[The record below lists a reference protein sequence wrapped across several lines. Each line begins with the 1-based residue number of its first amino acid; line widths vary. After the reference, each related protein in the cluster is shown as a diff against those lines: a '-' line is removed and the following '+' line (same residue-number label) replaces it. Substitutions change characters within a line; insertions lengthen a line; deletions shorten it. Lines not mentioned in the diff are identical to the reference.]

1 MGPEYA
7 ASIDRALSKLP
18 APTFL
23 PDAAQTVHP
32 PPLLLG
38 ARDALRSC
46 LLLLLRLQTSRARQP
61 KRDPG
66 AELASGEI
74 LAAGDVRSES
84 V

>member
-1 MGPEYA
+1 MGPDAWEYA

-18 APTFL
+18 APTVVTFL

-61 KRDPG
+61 KRCG
-66 AELASGEI
+66 RL
-74 LAAGDVRSES
+74 
-84 V
+84 